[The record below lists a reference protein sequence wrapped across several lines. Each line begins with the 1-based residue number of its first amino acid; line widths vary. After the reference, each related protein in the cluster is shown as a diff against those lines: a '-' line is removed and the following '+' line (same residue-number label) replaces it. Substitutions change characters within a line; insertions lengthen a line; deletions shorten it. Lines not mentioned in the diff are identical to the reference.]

1 MNVNDAQ
8 KTAISDLL
16 KKEEPNVRKRRAIIY
31 DDDPDVANMLKEHF
45 MLRGYE
51 VLMHQKPVNCPA
63 YDDIRV
69 CKERYPCA
77 DIILVDMNL
86 PRMSGIEMLRV
97 QSLNGC
103 KVPAGSKAVM
113 SGDIDEREQRDIE
126 ELGCAFFQKPFSLN
140 EISTW
145 LNEREKQ
152 MDLSQPLGMRRKE
165 KRAEA
170 NEVMKC
176 LVAGHDEL
184 VEGIVL
190 NRSPLGLCL
199 KIKYP
204 VRQGQTI
211 AVRSGLSPSCRVA
224 SVQWVRATGDGSYM
238 AGLKYA

>member
-1 MNVNDAQ
+1 M
-8 KTAISDLL
+8 
-16 KKEEPNVRKRRAIIY
+16 RRRRAIIY

-51 VLMHQKPVNCPA
+51 VLTYQKPVTCPA
-63 YDDIRV
+63 YDDITA
-69 CKERYPCA
+69 CKELYPCA
-77 DIILVDMNL
+77 DIILVDLNLSRMNG
-86 PRMSGIEMLRV
+86 SDMLRV

-103 KVPAGSKAVM
+103 RVPAGSRALM
-113 SGDIDEREQRDIE
+113 LDDLDDRGQEDIK
-126 ELGCAFFQKPFSLN
+126 ELGCMYFQKPFSFG
-140 EISTW
+140 EISAW
-145 LNEREKQ
+145 LAEREKQ

-190 NRSPLGLCL
+190 NRSPLGFCL

-204 VRQGQTI
+204 VHQGQTI

-224 SVQWVRATGDGSYM
+224 SVQWVRAVGDGFYM
-238 AGLKYA
+238 TGLRYA